1 MMKKLKAKSGW
12 LIGGWSS
19 PLKICQSVNR
29 NHHPNDLGLKIK
41 TLETTNQMIRL
52 LFLSLEFHHIWK
64 SCCRPI
70 VFDQWRKNSF
80 YDLDIGQPWDIKKL
94 TPPLMYWL
102 NFQLLMASAGPF
114 FGLLISSFINPLL
127 RRVNHEKI
135 PCLLTRYIVSGG
147 RIRSF
152 NHVKSLYHIYI
163 IYSGYRDHLTNV
175 NLPILISCQMS
186 NLDNCNHSRSW
197 NNANLIKFTTVTLT
211 NHHSLCRRIDVVNY
225 DLPRST
231 NGL

>member
-1 MMKKLKAKSGW
+1 M
-12 LIGGWSS
+12 
-19 PLKICQSVNR
+19 
-29 NHHPNDLGLKIK
+29 
-41 TLETTNQMIRL
+41 
-52 LFLSLEFHHIWK
+52 
-64 SCCRPI
+64 
-70 VFDQWRKNSF
+70 
-80 YDLDIGQPWDIKKL
+80 

-102 NFQLLMASAGPF
+102 NFQLLMASVGPF
-114 FGLLISSFINPLL
+114 FWFVNKFLHPLL

-135 PCLLTRYIVSGG
+135 PCLLTRCIVSGG

-163 IYSGYRDHLTNV
+163 ISGYRDHLTNV

-197 NNANLIKFTTVTLT
+197 NNAKLIKFTIVTLT
-211 NHHSLCRRIDVVNY
+211 NHHSLCRRSDVVNY
-225 DLPRST
+225 DLPRSK